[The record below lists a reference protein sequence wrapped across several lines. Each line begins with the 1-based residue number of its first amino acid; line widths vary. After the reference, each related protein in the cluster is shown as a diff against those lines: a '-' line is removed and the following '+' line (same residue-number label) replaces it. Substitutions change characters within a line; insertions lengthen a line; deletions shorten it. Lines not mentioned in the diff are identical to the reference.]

1 MHLLEDDI
9 EAWDEYRDQVLKVN
23 DKDMP
28 QDVHFSR
35 YERVE
40 VTVENKMVPMIWV
53 LKQDR
58 AYRVK

>member
-1 MHLLEDDI
+1 MHLLDDDI
-9 EAWDEYRDQVLKVN
+9 EAWDEYREQVLKVN

-28 QDVHFSR
+28 QDVQFSR
-35 YERVE
+35 YERE
-40 VTVENKMVPMIWV
+40 DVTVENKMVPMIWV